1 MTFPIDLPEEIN
13 DETAA
18 TMVDFLYALGDAVA
32 NRYYAQ
38 IRRYYDDQRQDPTPP
53 RRRQATGALPRTRQP
68 VLAKRRADRARAAA
82 PPYQFRPTL
91 ERRRNQ

>member
-38 IRRYYDDQRQDPTPP
+38 ISRYKASLRHASGTFYDDQRQYPIPLDDG
-53 RRRQATGALPRTRQP
+53 RQLALFPELDNP
-68 VLAKRRADRARAAA
+68 
-82 PPYQFRPTL
+82 F
-91 ERRRNQ
+91 

>member
-32 NRYYAQ
+32 NRCYAR
-38 IRRYYDDQRQDPTPP
+38 ISRYYDDQRQYPIPLDDGTQ
-53 RRRQATGALPRTRQP
+53 RALFPELDHP
-68 VLAKRRADRARAAA
+68 
-82 PPYQFRPTL
+82 F
-91 ERRRNQ
+91 

>member
-32 NRYYAQ
+32 NRYY
-38 IRRYYDDQRQDPTPP
+38 DDQRQYPIPLDDG
-53 RRRQATGALPRTRQP
+53 RQLALFPELDNP
-68 VLAKRRADRARAAA
+68 
-82 PPYQFRPTL
+82 F
-91 ERRRNQ
+91 

>member
-1 MTFPIDLPEEIN
+1 MTFPIDLPDQIN

-38 IRRYYDDQRQDPTPP
+38 ISRYYDDQRHYPPPP
-53 RRRQATGALPRTRQP
+53 RRRQATGALPR
-68 VLAKRRADRARAAA
+68 AR
-82 PPYQFRPTL
+82 
-91 ERRRNQ
+91 